1 MFKPL
6 NCCHNL
12 FICMLLLLLFEA
24 QKLRNVS
31 LLQNNH
37 VCQKMVSK
45 RIFKSTWVGFTLISF
60 MIWENKMTPAVIS
73 RLSVYCNSIL
83 SLTQPIVPLILIMF
97 PPATA
102 KVFED
107 HSYVTENDE
116 RRRKDR
122 TFMEGHDQLVP
133 LELPH
138 LVRDGLHFKECVT
151 VRIKDNISNIQDF

>member
-1 MFKPL
+1 
-6 NCCHNL
+6 
-12 FICMLLLLLFEA
+12 
-24 QKLRNVS
+24 
-31 LLQNNH
+31 
-37 VCQKMVSK
+37 
-45 RIFKSTWVGFTLISF
+45 
-60 MIWENKMTPAVIS
+60 MTPAVIL

-83 SLTQPIVPLILIMF
+83 SLTQPIVLLILIVF

-107 HSYVTENDE
+107 HSYVAENDE

-138 LVRDGLHFKECVT
+138 LVGDGLHFKECVT
-151 VRIKDNISNIQDF
+151 VRIKDNISNIQDFLSNLSLKRCAHRPPTVRSLTI